1 MHGCVQSPVAV
12 LKLPADLADQ
22 VSRALREDIGPGD
35 VTAELIPSSQQ
46 AQAQVLCREPAVI
59 CGAAWFDETFRQLDR
74 QVAVEWSI
82 AEGGHAPANSIVC
95 VLHGPARA
103 ILTGERTALNFLQL
117 LSATA
122 SVTRRYLEAIS
133 GSQCRILD
141 TRKTIPGLRSA
152 QKYAVRC
159 GGGDNHR
166 MGLYDLVLIKENH
179 IAAAGSIGAAVSA
192 ARRQAP
198 ALRVEVEVEDLEQL
212 RQALDCRVELVL
224 LVNFDLPALRA
235 AVALNRAHD
244 WPALLESSGGVT
256 LDGIAAIAATGVD
269 FISVGALTK
278 NIVAID
284 LSMRF
289 EAPIH

>member
-59 CGAAWFDETFRQLDR
+59 CGAAWFDETYRQLDR

-224 LVNFDLPALRA
+224 LDNFDLPALRA

-278 NIVAID
+278 NVVAID

>member
-22 VSRALREDIGPGD
+22 VARALREDIGPGD

-95 VLHGPARA
+95 VLNGPARA

-179 IAAAGSIGAAVSA
+179 IAAAGGVAGALSA
-192 ARRQAP
+192 AHQLDSGVP
-198 ALRVEVEVEDLEQL
+198 IQIEVENLTELND
-212 RQALDCRVELVL
+212 ALTGGAKSIL
-224 LVNFDLPALRA
+224 LDNFTLDIMRE
-235 AVALNRAHD
+235 AVAISSGR
-244 WPALLESSGGVT
+244 ALLEASGGINLVT
-256 LDGIAAIAATGVD
+256 VRAIAETGVD
-269 FISVGALTK
+269 RISIGSLTK
-278 NIVAID
+278 DVRAVD
-284 LSMRF
+284 YSLRVLDSL
-289 EAPIH
+289 